1 MSISL
6 LVPTDFSDNAHSA
19 FLYALDFAKA
29 VKGTVVVLHVYEKP
43 SVEGSGLHSTL
54 DDFIKII
61 KEEAIANLDKYKHTV
76 SENNDLTD
84 LDIKFDLVGG
94 HVATSIRRYAH
105 RHDIDFVVM
114 GTQGRSASEAF
125 FLGNVSAETME
136 YLDVPVLTIP
146 PKFSSDKDISSL
158 VFATDYKE
166 DSYKALNWLL
176 HFKELGQM
184 KISTIHIGK
193 EDPVQAKKWQ
203 DDFKETIAK
212 HTSVQEDDFVAGIKS
227 YLEQHPADMV
237 ALTLTRKNFLYKLFN
252 KQRAEKIVYEKT
264 TPVLAIPDKIWKD

>member
-29 VKGTVVVLHVYEKP
+29 VKGTVVVLHVYDKP

-146 PKFSSDKDISSL
+146 PRFASDKDISSI

-166 DSYKALNWLL
+166 DSYKALNWLR
-176 HFKELGQM
+176 HFKEFGKM
-184 KISTIHIGK
+184 NISTVHIGSGSEADATLWK
-193 EDPVQAKKWQ
+193 ENFK
-203 DDFKETIAK
+203 DFIVD
-212 HTSVQEDDFVAGIKS
+212 HTVVNDGDFVTGMKAFLKDN
-227 YLEQHPADMV
+227 PTDMV